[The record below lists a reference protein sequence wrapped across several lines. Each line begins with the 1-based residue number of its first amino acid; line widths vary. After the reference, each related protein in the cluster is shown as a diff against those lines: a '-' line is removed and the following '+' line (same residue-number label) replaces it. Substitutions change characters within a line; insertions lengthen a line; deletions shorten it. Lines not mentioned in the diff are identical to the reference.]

1 MTARPRQAG
10 TFRCSDSL
18 SHHST
23 VRPSNSS
30 PQWNRWP
37 WSRFGAN
44 FKELH
49 NFTVCDLQTQT
60 SACLCI
66 YNVFLG
72 IFVLFSLL
80 PSLSHPHTHT
90 HTPYTPY
97 TPQTNLEKENGLGKI
112 YFFTKLPPRDDPA
125 VPQTSDNYLPCKSG
139 QGPSLTQGVK
149 FDIQKYT
156 ILTEKIRGAK
166 VTLVLLKSYHYFK
179 KNSIAT

>member
-1 MTARPRQAG
+1 MIYKHRQVLAYVYIM
-10 TFRCSDSL
+10 CS
-18 SHHST
+18 
-23 VRPSNSS
+23 
-30 PQWNRWP
+30 WE
-37 WSRFGAN
+37 F
-44 FKELH
+44 
-49 NFTVCDLQTQT
+49 
-60 SACLCI
+60 
-66 YNVFLG
+66 
-72 IFVLFSLL
+72 LFSFLSFP
-80 PSLSHPHTHT
+80 PSLTLTHT